1 MITSVKLHNFL
12 SHKDTEL
19 SFDNGVTVF
28 IGENGAGKSSIIEAI
43 TFALFGKTRR
53 GAIEDVIR
61 DGETQAYTQIY
72 FEVNGKKYQA
82 IKKIH
87 GNTSPQE
94 LLDDNSLPIAKG
106 KEKVSEEIKKI
117 IGLDYDTLGI
127 ASIVPQGQL
136 TEIIQSD
143 NGIKLRSLIDK
154 VIGTGKYSA
163 AEKGLGEGIT
173 AFREYLTEKYNNTDE
188 DVENVQ
194 MEINHAEK
202 IIANSKPQKEKL
214 EEMAESFKEKIKK
227 LQEKKEELS
236 VKHEKIVHLNDKET
250 NVWKAIKQE
259 ISSLNNHN
267 EEHSKIIQKCEESF
281 GVIKAKSRT
290 EDMLNSKNHKKK
302 DIDEKISLSI
312 QEIIDFSEIDNVSV
326 ETIKTGFT
334 HFKSAFGKGMQYVSL
349 VKSI

>member
-61 DGETQAYTQIY
+61 DGETQAVTQIY

-87 GNTSPQE
+87 GSTSPQE

-143 NGIKLRSLIDK
+143 NGIKLRSLIDN
-154 VIGTGKYSA
+154 
-163 AEKGLGEGIT
+163 IT
-173 AFREYLTEKYNNTDE
+173 TQTRMLR
-188 DVENVQ
+188 
-194 MEINHAEK
+194 M
-202 IIANSKPQKEKL
+202 SKWKSIML
-214 EEMAESFKEKIKK
+214 KK
-227 LQEKKEELS
+227 L
-236 VKHEKIVHLNDKET
+236 
-250 NVWKAIKQE
+250 
-259 ISSLNNHN
+259 SL
-267 EEHSKIIQKCEESF
+267 IQN
-281 GVIKAKSRT
+281 R
-290 EDMLNSKNHKKK
+290 KKK
-302 DIDEKISLSI
+302 NLRKWQNHL
-312 QEIIDFSEIDNVSV
+312 
-326 ETIKTGFT
+326 K
-334 HFKSAFGKGMQYVSL
+334 KK
-349 VKSI
+349 

>member
-61 DGETQAYTQIY
+61 DGETQAVTQIY

-143 NGIKLRSLIDK
+143 NGIKLRS
-154 VIGTGKYSA
+154 
-163 AEKGLGEGIT
+163 
-173 AFREYLTEKYNNTDE
+173 
-188 DVENVQ
+188 
-194 MEINHAEK
+194 
-202 IIANSKPQKEKL
+202 
-214 EEMAESFKEKIKK
+214 
-227 LQEKKEELS
+227 
-236 VKHEKIVHLNDKET
+236 
-250 NVWKAIKQE
+250 
-259 ISSLNNHN
+259 
-267 EEHSKIIQKCEESF
+267 
-281 GVIKAKSRT
+281 
-290 EDMLNSKNHKKK
+290 
-302 DIDEKISLSI
+302 
-312 QEIIDFSEIDNVSV
+312 
-326 ETIKTGFT
+326 
-334 HFKSAFGKGMQYVSL
+334 
-349 VKSI
+349 

>member
-61 DGETQAYTQIY
+61 DGETQAVTQIY

-87 GNTSPQE
+87 GSTSPQE

-173 AFREYLTEKYNNTDE
+173 AFREYLTKKYNNTDE
-188 DVENVQ
+188 DVEN
-194 MEINHAEK
+194 
-202 IIANSKPQKEKL
+202 
-214 EEMAESFKEKIKK
+214 
-227 LQEKKEELS
+227 LS
-236 VKHEKIVHLNDKET
+236 LIHI
-250 NVWKAIKQE
+250 
-259 ISSLNNHN
+259 
-267 EEHSKIIQKCEESF
+267 
-281 GVIKAKSRT
+281 
-290 EDMLNSKNHKKK
+290 
-302 DIDEKISLSI
+302 
-312 QEIIDFSEIDNVSV
+312 
-326 ETIKTGFT
+326 
-334 HFKSAFGKGMQYVSL
+334 
-349 VKSI
+349 